1 MHITVV
7 IVCFVSLAATILAQ
21 NKSQSLTELLNNQ
34 ENLTDFT
41 TLLTTQY
48 ADIYANLTYQKEVTL
63 LAPSNAAFAKIP
75 YQSLHTAFENNRSD
89 IIRSVLEYH
98 VIPGIHRADS
108 YNGSF
113 TFTPTWMSNNNYTNV
128 TGGQV
133 VGGVQQAGNV
143 NVFTSGFGSRSTL
156 AEAVSLSSWLI

>member
-1 MHITVV
+1 MHITFV
-7 IVCFVSLAATILAQ
+7 IVCFISLATTAVAQ
-21 NKSQSLTELLNNQ
+21 NASRTLTELLNDQ

-41 TLLTTQY
+41 TLLTEQY
-48 ADIYANLTYQKEVTL
+48 RDLYANLSYQKEVTL

-75 YQSLHTAFENNRSD
+75 YQTLHTAFENNRSD

-98 VIPGIHRADS
+98 IVPGIHKADS

-113 TFTPTWMSNNNYTNV
+113 TFTPTWLSDSNYTNV

-133 VGGVQQAGNV
+133 IGGVQQAGNV
-143 NVFTSGFGSRSTL
+143 NVFTSGLGSRSTL
-156 AEAVSLSSWLI
+156 AEAVSPSSQLI